1 MLKIVHT
8 YLTEQGQRVIVLE
21 KFDAERACMWSR
33 LEDKA
38 NADKAKADKSKA
50 HIAKVA
56 KAKPRLED
64 KAKADKA
71 KADKSKAHIANVAK
85 AKANQAKF
93 VPSVQLKNFLASR
106 QKARP

>member
-50 HIAKVA
+50 HIA
-56 KAKPRLED
+56 
-64 KAKADKA
+64 
-71 KADKSKAHIANVAK
+71 NVAK
-85 AKANQAKF
+85 AKANPAKF

>member
-56 KAKPRLED
+56 KAK
-64 KAKADKA
+64 
-71 KADKSKAHIANVAK
+71 
-85 AKANQAKF
+85 ANQAKL
-93 VPSVQLKNFLASR
+93 VPSVQLKSLISIMK
-106 QKARP
+106 KARPCMSVARTRLMSNAEGEIPCSSDKK